1 MVKDSAPHQSPK
13 VEGTGLRKR
22 TKKVRKA
29 AMQST
34 AQGSG
39 NAQSSTP
46 QLPPTVE
53 EQLDLQL
60 QQVQD
65 QQPVASPAGNEL
77 AMAQHRAEPPEAAA
91 HSAVLSQAVQDAVN
105 RLIAANW
112 DIGLAAATQ
121 ALHRLSITM
130 ALQILE
136 TVTIISP
143 VDINAWVREQ
153 AMAALSN
160 QPPSNTQPQGTF
172 VPYGAPPWQEAHSP
186 RPLKLSALQ
195 ISKQIAAFG
204 RYPNARPVG
213 MMTDSEGRLSLNN
226 LMATWGTAHGLS
238 ADQVKS
244 VLQQHGA
251 TDKGQRFTIT
261 AVHNDLFV
269 EVSKSTRHKAPRT
282 KHSNRSYPSAIG
294 APLSPRRRKYR

>member
-1 MVKDSAPHQSPK
+1 
-13 VEGTGLRKR
+13 
-22 TKKVRKA
+22 
-29 AMQST
+29 MQST

-46 QLPPTVE
+46 QRPSTVE

-60 QQVQD
+60 QQVQG
-65 QQPVASPAGNEL
+65 QQPLASSAGDEL
-77 AMAQHRAEPPEAAA
+77 AMAQHRAEPAEAAA

-112 DIGLAAATQ
+112 DIGIAVATQ

-136 TVTIISP
+136 SITTTAP
-143 VDINAWVREQ
+143 VDINAWVRER
-153 AMAALSN
+153 AMAALCN
-160 QPPSNTQPQGTF
+160 QPPSNTQPQGAVF
-172 VPYGAPPWQEAHSP
+172 PEGAPLWQEAHSP
-186 RPLKLSALQ
+186 RPPKLSALQ

-238 ADQVKS
+238 EDQVKS

-251 TDKGQRFTIT
+251 TDKGRRFTTT

-269 EVSKSTRHKAPRT
+269 EVSQSTRHKAPGT

-294 APLSPRRRKYR
+294 APLLPRRRKYR